1 MDVLRGLEPLRVD
14 LRLLKTGPKQ
24 LRMGLWLLRMVLP
37 QPKVGQ
43 NLPDFLG
50 MEAQCLAGWTVEPSA
65 QLSECLAGWAVE
77 PSVCLPECWGQAKTH
92 SEAV

>member
-1 MDVLRGLEPLRVD
+1 MVRLVRVSVEVWGGSWDV
-14 LRLLKTGPKQ
+14 
-24 LRMGLWLLRMVLP
+24 MVLP

-50 MEAQCLAGWTVEPSA
+50 REAQCLAGWTVEPSA